1 MKTHVECLPCLLRQ
15 ALQVARITDC
25 SKDLQM
31 HIVQEVSL
39 IIAGLDSTKSPPAN
53 AYPVYSKIAEIT
65 GCEDPYYEKKISS
78 NQQAM
83 NIVPGLRQEIQGT
96 DNEFLSA
103 VRFAIA
109 GNIIDYGAFETF
121 DIEAALERARSVRLA
136 VDHFPQLADAV
147 NRLTKGS
154 KILYLTDN
162 CGEIVYDS
170 LLIGYL
176 YRQGFDITIAVK
188 DGPIINDALVE
199 DARAAGLDNYGRIIT
214 NGGRFPGTELAGCSP
229 QFLDCFK
236 AADLVIA
243 KGQGNFESLSEIDR
257 DIFFLLTIKC
267 AVAAQY
273 MAELSGVSTETLK
286 GIGEMAVYYSGLRKA
301 RELSSVPSKHGD

>member
-1 MKTHVECLPCLLRQ
+1 MKTDVECLPCLLRQ
-15 ALQVARITDC
+15 ALQVARITHC
-25 SKDLQM
+25 SKDQQM
-31 HIVQEVSL
+31 LILQEVSL
-39 IIAGLDSTKSPPAN
+39 IIAGLDSRKSPPAN
-53 AYPVYSKIAEIT
+53 AHPVYSKIAEIT
-65 GCEDPYYEKKISS
+65 GCEDPYSEKKRAS

-109 GNIIDYGAFETF
+109 GNIIDYGAFATF
-121 DIEAALERARSVRLA
+121 DIHAALERARSARLA
-136 VDHFPQLADAV
+136 VDHFPQLVDAV

-170 LLIGYL
+170 LLIEYL
-176 YRQGFDITIAVK
+176 YRQGFTIAIAVK

-199 DARAAGLDNYGRIIT
+199 DAKAAGLDKYGRIIT
-214 NGGRFPGTELAGCSP
+214 NGGRFPGTELGQCSP
-229 QFLDCFK
+229 LFLDFFK
-236 AADLVIA
+236 KADLVIA
-243 KGQGNFESLSEIDR
+243 KGQGNFESLSEADR

-273 MAELSGVSTETLK
+273 MAELCGISPETLR
-286 GIGEMAVYYSGLRKA
+286 GEGETAVYYSAK
-301 RELSSVPSKHGD
+301 KN